1 MNEKGKFSRLQDISN
16 LRNERNEYV
25 YQWITKNDKMGKIT
39 KNLAETEKEQLRM
52 LNIQDKIQND
62 TETQLQRTQNY
73 SEYFENCLLENQN
86 WIRRNSTKL
95 DVLCYCKYEYDFTTD
110 DSDGAIS
117 V

>member
-1 MNEKGKFSRLQDISN
+1 MNEKGKFSRHHNISK
-16 LRNERNEYV
+16 LRKERNEYV
-25 YQWITKNDKMGKIT
+25 YQWITKNYMLGKII

-62 TETQLQRTQNY
+62 TETQQQRTHNY
-73 SEYFENCLLENQN
+73 SKYFENCLLENQN

-95 DVLCYCKYEYDFTTD
+95 DILCNCKYEYDFTTD